1 MFTSTKRGFTLAGWS
16 GGLVVRVVGVG
27 CHCDGWAGGEGSRG
41 VTVMGGLVVRVVG
54 VSL

>member
-1 MFTSTKRGFTLAGWS
+1 MM
-16 GGLVVRVVGVG
+16 GGLVVRVVGV
-27 CHCDGWAGGEGSRG
+27 G